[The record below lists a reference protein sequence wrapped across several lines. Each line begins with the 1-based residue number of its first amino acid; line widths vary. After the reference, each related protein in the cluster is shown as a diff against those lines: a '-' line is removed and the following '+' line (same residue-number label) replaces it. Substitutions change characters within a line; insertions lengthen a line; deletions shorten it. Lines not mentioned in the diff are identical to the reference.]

1 MGVGAESRTRA
12 VALSVRETGRKLQN
26 KTLWMLLTSYEMCS
40 TTPCATINDT
50 RVGTHSC
57 EQCNSNKMRED
68 AVKKFVKHQRK
79 LNFEEAYRV
88 GAVLGKGGFGIV
100 YAGVRTKD
108 KREVAIKH
116 VARNKV
122 EHWANLNGKRV
133 PLELKLL
140 HSVQSVNGVIRL
152 LDFFERPDSFIYVM
166 EKPTNSKDL
175 FDFITEKGAIE
186 EELAK
191 NFFRQVTT
199 TLIACHNK
207 GVVHRDVKDENI
219 LVDMKT
225 GKLSLID
232 FGSGA
237 FLTSEAYKDF
247 DGTRVYSPPE
257 WIRCS
262 RYHGVPATVWSLG
275 ILLYDMVC
283 GDIPFEKDEEIC
295 NAQLHFRRTI
305 SEDCQN
311 LIRSCLKIR
320 PNDRIGLEQILDHP
334 WMSTGTVLDMD
345 KDLQLTQG
353 HKVQDAQAHS
363 HTDSS
368 CSKES
373 V

>member
-1 MGVGAESRTRA
+1 
-12 VALSVRETGRKLQN
+12 
-26 KTLWMLLTSYEMCS
+26 MLLTNEMCS
-40 TTPCATINDT
+40 TTPCATITDS

-57 EQCNSNKMRED
+57 EQCSSNKMRED

-79 LNFEEAYRV
+79 INFEEAYRV

-100 YAGVRTKD
+100 YAGVRSKD
-108 KREVAIKH
+108 RREVAIKH

-140 HSVQSVNGVIRL
+140 HSVQSVSGVIRL

-237 FLTSEAYKDF
+237 FLTPEAYKDF

-295 NAQLHFRRTI
+295 EADVKFRVSVSAQCEELV
-305 SEDCQN
+305 
-311 LIRSCLKIR
+311 LSCLKIR
-320 PNDRIGLEQILDHP
+320 PGDRISLDKILSHP
-334 WMSTGTVLDMD
+334 WLADADNDFSIASD
-345 KDLQLTQG
+345 KPEYSANKDV
-353 HKVQDAQAHS
+353 HSFKVPN
-363 HTDSS
+363 
-368 CSKES
+368 CSQES

>member
-1 MGVGAESRTRA
+1 MGHSTRRA
-12 VALSVRETGRKLQN
+12 RKTRRKLQN
-26 KTLWMLLTSYEMCS
+26 TTSWMLLTNEMCS
-40 TTPCATINDT
+40 TTPCATITDS

-57 EQCNSNKMRED
+57 EQCSSNKMRED

-79 LNFEEAYRV
+79 INFEEAYRV

-100 YAGVRTKD
+100 YAGVRSKD
-108 KREVAIKH
+108 RREVAIKH

-140 HSVQSVNGVIRL
+140 HSVQSVSGVIRL

-232 FGSGA
+232 FGSGLSSPLR
-237 FLTSEAYKDF
+237 LTRTLTGPES
-247 DGTRVYSPPE
+247 TRHLNGS
-257 WIRCS
+257 
-262 RYHGVPATVWSLG
+262 GAPATMGCLPLYGPWASSSTTWS
-275 ILLYDMVC
+275 
-283 GDIPFEKDEEIC
+283 
-295 NAQLHFRRTI
+295 A
-305 SEDCQN
+305 
-311 LIRSCLKIR
+311 
-320 PNDRIGLEQILDHP
+320 
-334 WMSTGTVLDMD
+334 GTSP
-345 KDLQLTQG
+345 T
-353 HKVQDAQAHS
+353 S
-363 HTDSS
+363 
-368 CSKES
+368 
-373 V
+373 

>member
-1 MGVGAESRTRA
+1 
-12 VALSVRETGRKLQN
+12 
-26 KTLWMLLTSYEMCS
+26 MLLTNEMCS
-40 TTPCATINDT
+40 TTPCTTITDS
-50 RVGTHSC
+50 RVGVHSC
-57 EQCNSNKMRED
+57 EQCSSNKMRED
-68 AVKKFVKHQRK
+68 AVKKFVKQQRK
-79 LNFEEAYRV
+79 INFEEAYRV

-100 YAGVRTKD
+100 YAGVRSKD
-108 KREVAIKH
+108 RREVAIKH

-140 HSVQSVNGVIRL
+140 HSVQSVSGVIRL

-199 TLIACHNK
+199 TILACHSK
-207 GVVHRDVKDENI
+207 GVVHRDIKDENI

-237 FLTSEAYKDF
+237 MLKGEAYTEF

-275 ILLYDMVC
+275 VLLFDMVQ

-295 NAQLHFRRTI
+295 NAELHFRRNV
-305 SEDCQN
+305 SNDCQS

-320 PNDRIGLEQILDHP
+320 PNDRIGLEEILSHP
-334 WMSTGTVLDMD
+334 WLRTVDEDVEISGDKVIGT
-345 KDLQLTQG
+345 
-353 HKVQDAQAHS
+353 AAHS
-363 HTDSS
+363 HTASS
-368 CSKES
+368 CSQES